1 MVGLVSAEISSNATR
16 SGCGLPHGAAKVSN
30 PAELLSM
37 LALRSIGLGYVPG
50 GVPNLVA
57 LDIAGALG
65 MMHDKPGSAMLLA
78 KYVMDYQSSREFA
91 AHWRLVVDRRAYT
104 DGWAQ
109 DDRQIALAD
118 YSMGEWL
125 DSQRCRTCRG
135 VGTQMATEGK
145 VSGCPAC
152 DGTGLRKIGLR
163 APARALGMSAESYR
177 LSAWRHRMDWARSEL
192 QRLETAAL
200 YRLGL
205 RLTNG
210 REMD

>member
-1 MVGLVSAEISSNATR
+1 LMQRLKTLQQQKGGEM
-16 SGCGLPHGAAKVSN
+16 GN

-78 KYVMDYQSSREFA
+78 KYVMDHQSSREFA
-91 AHWRLVVDRRAYT
+91 EHWRLVVDRRAYT

-135 VGTQMATEGK
+135 VGTQVATEGK
-145 VSGCPAC
+145 VTGCPAC

-192 QRLETAAL
+192 QRRETAAL
-200 YRLGL
+200 YRLGV

-210 REMD
+210 REI